1 MKVFIVTANGKIVPC
16 TINRGVIRPT
26 IKGGYR
32 ILRLAYEG
40 KETNGKLKEHTTTL
54 SGE

>member
-1 MKVFIVTANGKIVPC
+1 MKVFLVTSNGKAVPC

-32 ILRLAYEG
+32 ILRLANKQKG
-40 KETNGKLKEHTTTL
+40 NKNETTN
-54 SGE
+54 

>member
-1 MKVFIVTANGKIVPC
+1 MKVFLVTVKGETVPC

-32 ILRLAYEG
+32 ILRLANKQKG
-40 KETNGKLKEHTTTL
+40 NNNETTD
-54 SGE
+54 